1 MNTFIGDFVMEARIS
16 DLRRRMK
23 DVKSAISR
31 CEHVVLTY
39 RGRKFAIMIPFE
51 EEKKK
56 FKAQNHPAFGMWAD
70 REDMADPVAYVAKIR
85 QPRVF

>member
-1 MNTFIGDFVMEARIS
+1 
-16 DLRRRMK
+16 MK

-31 CEHVVLTY
+31 WEHVVLTY

-70 REDMADPVAYVAKIR
+70 REDMADPVAYVEKIR
-85 QPRVF
+85 QPRVFWC